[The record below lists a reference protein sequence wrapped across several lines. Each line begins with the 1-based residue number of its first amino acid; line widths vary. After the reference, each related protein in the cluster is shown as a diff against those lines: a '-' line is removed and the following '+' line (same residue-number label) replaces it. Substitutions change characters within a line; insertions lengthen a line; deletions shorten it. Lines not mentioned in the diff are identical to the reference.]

1 MAEKSL
7 NPEQMYKRNLMRVKV
22 LKTITPIIFWVF
34 ISLSVLFCILMIKNS
49 VGNVTEII
57 SKLDKNNLT
66 GEQIQENYKYLIE
79 KWGEWNIV
87 GESGNFFSVQFVDLR
102 SAFFSGLMATFMI
115 LSIVCLVI
123 AIVMGKIILPKL
135 IQYYTDNN
143 QNMVN
148 IATLQTHAEVT
159 KKKKDK
165 EDWF

>member
-1 MAEKSL
+1 MTEKRL
-7 NPEQMYKRNLMRVKV
+7 TPEQIYKRNLVRVKV
-22 LKTITPIIFWVF
+22 LRTITPIIFWTF
-34 ISLSVLFCILMIKNS
+34 ISLSILFFILMIKNS

-66 GEQIQENYKYLIE
+66 GEQIQENYRYLVE
-79 KWGEWNIV
+79 KWGEWTIV
-87 GESGNFFSVQFVDLR
+87 GESGNLFSVQFVDLK

-115 LSIVCLVI
+115 LGIVCLVI
-123 AIVMGKIILPKL
+123 AIVVGKIVLPKL
-135 IQYYTDNN
+135 IQYYSDNN